1 MGYVL
6 TVERTIYLVTCHLN
20 NFFSFL
26 KHNIVTIGIPGKP
39 GVAMRIASIYNKK
52 ERQFILKIFNK
63 YVVYKLN

>member
-1 MGYVL
+1 MQV
-6 TVERTIYLVTCHLN
+6 
-20 NFFSFL
+20 
-26 KHNIVTIGIPGKP
+26 PGKP